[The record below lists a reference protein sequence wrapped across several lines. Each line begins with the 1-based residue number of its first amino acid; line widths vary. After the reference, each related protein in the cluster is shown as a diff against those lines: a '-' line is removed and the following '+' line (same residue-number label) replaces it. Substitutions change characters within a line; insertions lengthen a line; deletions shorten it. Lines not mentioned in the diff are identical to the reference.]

1 MCLDIQQQPSEIKEI
16 SVGNQMFGEK
26 WQAPL
31 IIMRRGYYVCAENWL
46 GMFRAYF
53 FFVLFDSQSRRRPVP
68 VRTRGCFSFN
78 SRSLISLTAVDIW
91 QTFSQTP
98 KQEKKNISNISD
110 VYHNNNNSATE
121 WKEREIEEL
130 YYTQSLLLN

>member
-91 QTFSQTP
+91 QTFSQIP
-98 KQEKKNISNISD
+98 KQEKKTYLTFQTYITTTTTQQPN
-110 VYHNNNNSATE
+110 E
-121 WKEREIEEL
+121 KREIEEL